1 MLRLKTKMG
10 MRGQLVIPKMIRESL
25 GIVENKTILLEV
37 DNKTVRL
44 IPVESQDIL
53 SAWEEIAKKEGGNI
67 SKEFVYGDKLYE
79 EVFSK

>member
-1 MLRLKTKMG
+1 MLLLKTKMG

-25 GIVENKTILLEV
+25 GIVENKTVLLEV
-37 DNKTVRL
+37 DHKTVRL

-53 SAWEEIAKKEGGNI
+53 SAWEGIAKKEGGNI
-67 SKEFVYGDKLYE
+67 SKDFVYGDELYE

>member
-1 MLRLKTKMG
+1 

>member
-53 SAWEEIAKKEGGNI
+53 SAWEEIAKKEGGNV